1 MTSNRSTRM
10 QELEVADTFIKGVDT
25 FERSNDGTDPGYE
38 GQLWLWYDATAGRL
52 RLQIYSATKGEW
64 TEIGMTDFY
73 LEVAKG
79 NVTGHMSVNKFGRS
93 TNVDSAVPTDIWDLT
108 TQPIWLAPTAA
119 RIHAIVSTSDLD
131 GKTAAPSSVGA
142 RTLRVYGLVDWDTAQ
157 STEDITLDG
166 TTGVNTASSYV
177 IIHRM
182 KVLTKGS
189 TSANV
194 GTITATAASDS
205 TITAQIN
212 PLEGQTQMAIYGVPS
227 THTLY
232 LTAVSASLNRAGGA
246 SAITDNR
253 VLVNPEPG
261 DEILNYLTKHT
272 WGGQTVGS
280 SVQPIPFIP
289 PKVFPGP
296 AIVKL
301 QSEGSAND
309 LDVSAWFDGV
319 VVVN

>member
-38 GQLWLWYDATAGRL
+38 GQLWLWYDSTAGRL
-52 RLQIYSATKGEW
+52 RLQIYSVTKGEW

-79 NVTGHMSVNKFGRS
+79 NVTGHVSVNKFGRS
-93 TNVDSAVPTDIWDLT
+93 VNVDSGVATDVWDAAA
-108 TQPIWLAPTAA
+108 QPIWLAPTAA
-119 RIHAIVSTSDLD
+119 RVHTIVSTSDLD

-142 RTLRVYGLVDWDTAQ
+142 RTIQIYGLADWDSAET
-157 STEDITLDG
+157 SETVTMDG
-166 TTGVNTASSYV
+166 TTGVTAGSYV

-194 GTITATAASDS
+194 GTITATAASDA
-205 TITAQIN
+205 TVTAQIF
-212 PLEGQTQMAIYGVPS
+212 PLQGQTQLAIYGVPS
-227 THTLY
+227 TQTY
-232 LTAVSASLNRAGGA
+232 YMTSLGAAMNRAGGA
-246 SAITDNR
+246 AAIADAR
-253 VLVNPEPG
+253 LLVNPEPA
-261 DEILNYLTKHT
+261 DEILNYIVKHT
-272 WGGQTVGS
+272 WGMQTVGTS
-280 SVQPIPFIP
+280 ATPIPFVP
-289 PKVFPGP
+289 PKKIDGP
-296 AIVKL
+296 AIIKV
-301 QSEGSAND
+301 QAEGSAND

-319 VVVN
+319 VVTN